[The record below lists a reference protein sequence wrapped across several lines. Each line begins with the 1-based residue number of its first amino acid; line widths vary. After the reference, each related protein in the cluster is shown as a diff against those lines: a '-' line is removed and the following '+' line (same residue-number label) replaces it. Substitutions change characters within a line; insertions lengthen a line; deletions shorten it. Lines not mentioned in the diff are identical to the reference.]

1 MAIEEGEAVM
11 MAVLVSFVDEDP
23 LHSST
28 TNSMGSS
35 SSSGPLLL
43 FQVESSDYTTLKVAR
58 NLRET

>member
-28 TNSMGSS
+28 SDSMGSS
-35 SSSGPLLL
+35 SSSAVVSSCSTDPIRLRKISML
-43 FQVESSDYTTLKVAR
+43 FFEL
-58 NLRET
+58 N